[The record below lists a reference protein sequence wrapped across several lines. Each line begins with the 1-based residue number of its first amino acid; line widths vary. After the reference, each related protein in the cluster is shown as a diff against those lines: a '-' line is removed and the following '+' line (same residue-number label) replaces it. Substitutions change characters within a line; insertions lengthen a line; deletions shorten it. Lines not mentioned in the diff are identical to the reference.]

1 LSRNRLV
8 SIVTT
13 FFYVGYL
20 PFIPGTFGSL
30 AGIGVYY
37 LINGSIAAYISV
49 VSLLVVLGLASA
61 GQAEKVFNVK
71 DPKYV
76 VIDEVVGM
84 LLSLLFLPLQH
95 DLKVVIMGFFVF
107 RLMDTLKPYPIGL
120 IERLHGGK
128 GIMGDDILAGIYTN
142 IILQAV
148 LRLLSFTAS

>member
-1 LSRNRLV
+1 MLRERIV
-8 SIVTT
+8 SIIAT

-30 AGIGVYY
+30 AGVVVYY
-37 LINGSIAAYISV
+37 LIKGNIITYISV
-49 VSLLVVLGLASA
+49 VSFLAVLGFLAA
-61 GQAEKVFNVK
+61 GQAERIFNVK
-71 DPKYV
+71 DPRYV

-84 LLSLLFLPLQH
+84 LLSLLFLPY

-128 GIMGDDILAGIYTN
+128 GIMGDDVMAGIYTN

-148 LRLLSFTAS
+148 LRLVSFTAS

>member
-1 LSRNRLV
+1 MRNRIV
-8 SIVTT
+8 SIITT

-37 LINGSIAAYISV
+37 LIKGSIVAYILV
-49 VSLLVVLGLASA
+49 VSLLAVLGFLSA
-61 GQAEKVFNVK
+61 GQAEKVFNTK

-84 LLSLLFLPLQH
+84 LLSLLFFPLHH

-107 RLMDTLKPYPIGL
+107 RLIDTLKPYPIGL

-128 GIMGDDILAGIYTN
+128 GIMGDDIMAGIYTN
-142 IILQAV
+142 IVLQSV
-148 LRLLSFTAS
+148 LRLVSFTAS

>member
-1 LSRNRLV
+1 MRNRLV
-8 SIVTT
+8 NIITT
-13 FFYVGYL
+13 FFYVGYF

-37 LINGSIAAYISV
+37 LIKGSIVTYLFV
-49 VSLLVVLGLASA
+49 VFLLAVLGFVSA
-61 GQAEKVFNVK
+61 GQAERVFNAK

-84 LLSLLFLPLQH
+84 LLSLLFLPPY

-128 GIMGDDILAGIYTN
+128 GIMGDDIMAGIYTN

-148 LRLLSFTAS
+148 LRLVSFTAS

>member
-1 LSRNRLV
+1 MRNRLV
-8 SIVTT
+8 SIITT
-13 FFYVGYL
+13 FFYAGYL

-37 LINGSIAAYISV
+37 LIKGRIVVYILV
-49 VSLLVVLGLASA
+49 VSLLAVLGFVSA
-61 GQAEKVFNVK
+61 GQAERVFNAK

-84 LLSLLFLPLQH
+84 LLSLLFLPY
-95 DLKVVIMGFFVF
+95 DLKVVIMGFFIF

-128 GIMGDDILAGIYTN
+128 GIMGDDIMAGIYTN

-148 LRLLSFTAS
+148 LRLVSFTAS

>member
-1 LSRNRLV
+1 MRNR
-8 SIVTT
+8 IINIITT

-37 LINGSIAAYISV
+37 LIKSSIVIYI
-49 VSLLVVLGLASA
+49 LIILVLAVLGFLAA
-61 GQAEKVFNVK
+61 GQAGRMFNTK
-71 DPKYV
+71 DPRYV

-84 LLSLLFLPLQH
+84 LLSLLFLPY

-107 RLMDTLKPYPIGL
+107 RLMDTLKPYPISI
-120 IERLHGGK
+120 IERLKGAK
-128 GIMGDDILAGIYTN
+128 GIMGDDIIAGIYTN

-148 LRLLSFTAS
+148 LRMVSFTAS

>member
-1 LSRNRLV
+1 MRNRIV
-8 SIVTT
+8 SIITT

-37 LINGSIAAYISV
+37 LIKDSIVAYILV
-49 VSLLVVLGLASA
+49 VSFLAVLGFLSA
-61 GQAEKVFNVK
+61 GQAEKVFNTK

-84 LLSLLFLPLQH
+84 LLSLLFFPLQH
-95 DLKVVIMGFFVF
+95 DFKVVIMGFFVF

-128 GIMGDDILAGIYTN
+128 GIMGDDIMAGIYTN
-142 IILQAV
+142 IVLQSV
-148 LRLLSFTAS
+148 LRLVSFTAS

>member
-1 LSRNRLV
+1 MRKRIAL
-8 SIVTT
+8 IITT

-37 LINGSIAAYISV
+37 LIKGNIIAYILTI
-49 VSLLVVLGLASA
+49 LLLAVLGLVSA
-61 GQAEKVFNVK
+61 GRAEKVFDIK

-84 LLSLLFLPLQH
+84 LLSLLFLPYNLTFI
-95 DLKVVIMGFFVF
+95 IMGFFVF
-107 RLMDTLKPYPIGL
+107 RLMDTLKPYPIVL

-128 GIMGDDILAGIYTN
+128 GIMGDDIIAGIYTN

-148 LRLLSFTAS
+148 LKLVSLTVS

>member
-1 LSRNRLV
+1 MRERIV
-8 SIVTT
+8 SIIAT

-30 AGIGVYY
+30 AGVVVYY
-37 LINGSIAAYISV
+37 LIKGNIITYISV
-49 VSLLVVLGLASA
+49 VSFLAVLGFLAA
-61 GQAEKVFNVK
+61 GQAERIFNVK
-71 DPKYV
+71 DPRYV

-84 LLSLLFLPLQH
+84 LLSLLFLPY

-128 GIMGDDILAGIYTN
+128 GIMGDDVMAGIYTN

-148 LRLLSFTAS
+148 LRLVSFTAS